1 MPCTADG
8 TIAYHAASASVA
20 AARPGG
26 TAVTI
31 WHQDQEQLLRGIPPI
46 AWIRWAPVE
55 QLLLLIAGEA
65 GTIVLLTQLRDGEPL
80 ECVARFEPLGVA
92 ICALEWLTAASGF
105 GGRSAASVPLGFE
118 AFVAVGANGALALH
132 WRRRFGASPYST
144 NFAAGTISDGN
155 VGAEL
160 FGWSC
165 VRSVLPLSAE
175 APVGLASLCA
185 VPTAG
190 KRGALLLATAG
201 SSPSRE
207 VTLWRVQLPQ
217 LTGPHGREIA
227 AGDGISTTRLALL
240 SAGAD
245 LSQLVLLSQVQY
257 DSNHKQTP
265 QEPCLLMLTSQPAAD
280 GEMGGATGEAAAS
293 GGKRGGGRRGKA
305 ASVKAEPGERAGGE
319 ATGAELWRTSVPI
332 ESDDLVAG
340 VWERAWQAAPRGS
353 PAAALGLSCNA
364 DSSEALVCHADGTLS
379 LLDLTAAA
387 SKEQPAPHERF
398 AEVQL
403 VPLPISDSVTDGRE
417 EGGVEPRPKRS
428 RQEAPLPFHLSPNG
442 TIAASVESA
451 TCKPLREVDV
461 TDGAIREEDGSSAP
475 RLRLHAL
482 VRESGVEDTEGIYA
496 LVQRGSRR
504 LCARMNASPSDPR
517 PPTTTWDVLASLPRK
532 LVMKA
537 TRAMAEQ
544 VEMRLESLWQAVASE
559 EARAE
564 ASRAEAAKVETE
576 KADALLEEAAMAVA
590 ARARAAAELNL
601 EGPRACALLSA
612 LWAAAAEACRTTA
625 EPASGM
631 DAEPRL
637 ADGSGLATAWKLASA
652 WRSHAALWLS
662 CEVVGEE
669 LDRWGA
675 AYQESTSIA
684 GLELNLL
691 SSPPA
696 NSRPRSDSQPG
707 ATKPDGGEGNE
718 SVGGGAAGGTEES
731 GSSTG
736 GLSRWEVRWDEEVMA
751 HLVGSARLCTMSER
765 RLAELH
771 EPCHQ
776 LIMLLLAWMD
786 ITRQPHQHAQNTDGD
801 GDAGAG
807 DGGGGDSGGSGQQG
821 TGNAR
826 TMRLLARPPPM
837 VDALLPRVTA
847 VLLAAHTR
855 LGHVCEGAGG
865 GALVGQC
872 SMETLKLIFSAYRL
886 RSSHRGGGLGS
897 LGSAR
902 SGGLGSEVAWGVAS
916 ICEQYGLGSGQ
927 RIRCAYSPHALL
939 QRPVALRAFEEL
951 MGWAAAEELCR
962 ARH

>member
-1 MPCTADG
+1 
-8 TIAYHAASASVA
+8 
-20 AARPGG
+20 
-26 TAVTI
+26 
-31 WHQDQEQLLRGIPPI
+31 
-46 AWIRWAPVE
+46 
-55 QLLLLIAGEA
+55 
-65 GTIVLLTQLRDGEPL
+65 
-80 ECVARFEPLGVA
+80 
-92 ICALEWLTAASGF
+92 
-105 GGRSAASVPLGFE
+105 
-118 AFVAVGANGALALH
+118 
-132 WRRRFGASPYST
+132 
-144 NFAAGTISDGN
+144 
-155 VGAEL
+155 
-160 FGWSC
+160 
-165 VRSVLPLSAE
+165 
-175 APVGLASLCA
+175 
-185 VPTAG
+185 
-190 KRGALLLATAG
+190 
-201 SSPSRE
+201 
-207 VTLWRVQLPQ
+207 
-217 LTGPHGREIA
+217 
-227 AGDGISTTRLALL
+227 
-240 SAGAD
+240 
-245 LSQLVLLSQVQY
+245 
-257 DSNHKQTP
+257 
-265 QEPCLLMLTSQPAAD
+265 
-280 GEMGGATGEAAAS
+280 
-293 GGKRGGGRRGKA
+293 
-305 ASVKAEPGERAGGE
+305 
-319 ATGAELWRTSVPI
+319 
-332 ESDDLVAG
+332 
-340 VWERAWQAAPRGS
+340 
-353 PAAALGLSCNA
+353 
-364 DSSEALVCHADGTLS
+364 
-379 LLDLTAAA
+379 
-387 SKEQPAPHERF
+387 
-398 AEVQL
+398 
-403 VPLPISDSVTDGRE
+403 
-417 EGGVEPRPKRS
+417 
-428 RQEAPLPFHLSPNG
+428 
-442 TIAASVESA
+442 
-451 TCKPLREVDV
+451 
-461 TDGAIREEDGSSAP
+461 
-475 RLRLHAL
+475 
-482 VRESGVEDTEGIYA
+482 
-496 LVQRGSRR
+496 
-504 LCARMNASPSDPR
+504 
-517 PPTTTWDVLASLPRK
+517 
-532 LVMKA
+532 
-537 TRAMAEQ
+537 
-544 VEMRLESLWQAVASE
+544 
-559 EARAE
+559 
-564 ASRAEAAKVETE
+564 
-576 KADALLEEAAMAVA
+576 MAVA

-675 AYQESTSIA
+675 AYDVSTSIA
-684 GLELNLL
+684 GLELYE
-691 SSPPA
+691 PA
-696 NSRPRSDSQPG
+696 ADSRARSDSHPG
-707 ATKPDGGEGNE
+707 ATQPDGGEGNE

-765 RLAELH
+765 RLVELH